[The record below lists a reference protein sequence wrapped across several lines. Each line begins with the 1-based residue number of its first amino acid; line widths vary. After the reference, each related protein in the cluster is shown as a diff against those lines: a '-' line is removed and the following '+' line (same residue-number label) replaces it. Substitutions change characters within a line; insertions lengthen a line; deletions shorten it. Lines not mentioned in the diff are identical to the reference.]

1 MRRVLAH
8 ARERIGIHRHDRPV
22 IEDEAAIGE
31 LPHAVAPFIA
41 IQIAPQRDE
50 LPRIGREGA
59 VPGLD
64 VVLALGAVAAEIT
77 DEHAI
82 VERETAFV
90 GWGLSP
96 AEFDAHVARHVEW
109 ALPTARPVLAQGLA
123 AGMPVKLWFE
133 HDRVLLLVSSGL
145 VHEAVDRFGV
155 PALVE
160 GGRS

>member
-1 MRRVLAH
+1 MRAPERLEGLRVVATPDALDH
-8 ARERIGIHRHDRPV
+8 AWFEGDVTVLRIAA
-22 IEDEAAIGE
+22 DE
-31 LPHAVAPFIA
+31 
-41 IQIAPQRDE
+41 
-50 LPRIGREGA
+50 
-59 VPGLD
+59 
-64 VVLALGAVAAEIT
+64 VLALGAVAAEIT
-77 DEHAI
+77 DDHAI

>member
-1 MRRVLAH
+1 MRAPERLEGLRVVATPDALDH
-8 ARERIGIHRHDRPV
+8 AWFEGDVTVLRIAA
-22 IEDEAAIGE
+22 DE
-31 LPHAVAPFIA
+31 
-41 IQIAPQRDE
+41 
-50 LPRIGREGA
+50 
-59 VPGLD
+59 
-64 VVLALGAVAAEIT
+64 VLALGAVAAEIT

-96 AEFDAHVARHVEW
+96 AEFDAQVARHVEW